1 MKIIDPQ
8 PGFEF
13 RRSRTCSKDNP
24 AQRKSSLKLNP
35 QMDLTKE
42 NDDKQITF
50 ELADEDESAED
61 SVSVDE
67 FIRELEAKEKDLHIT
82 SETTFIELESE
93 FDEGEVPD
101 FIKEE
106 LDKTVIERAGK
117 VDTKGNTADR
127 EAIRKF
133 EAEVKSLRSKV
144 SGLEEERVELQKNS
158 QRRTRDFEA
167 YKARTERERLE
178 TFEKLLC
185 NLATEMLPVLDN
197 LERALQFAADK
208 NDTEKGEISQFFQ
221 GIVLVNQQV
230 NEVLAGM
237 GIVPIATVGEV
248 FDPHFHEAVAVDT
261 DGDLPPNTVTAELLK
276 GFRIGGRVIRHS
288 MVKVSKAAEPPKP
301 VETEEAE
308 PSETEPPAEAT
319 TADQDEAVD
328 TAGQETYETSEPEST
343 EAKADNAEATD
354 AADVPP
360 DDSETEETG
369 FEIERNG
376 ETEMIEGG
384 KV

>member
-1 MKIIDPQ
+1 
-8 PGFEF
+8 
-13 RRSRTCSKDNP
+13 
-24 AQRKSSLKLNP
+24 
-35 QMDLTKE
+35 MDLTKE
-42 NDDKQITF
+42 NEDKQISF
-50 ELADEDESAED
+50 ELADEDETAEN
-61 SVSVDE
+61 SVSVDD

-106 LDKTVIERAGK
+106 LDKNVIERAGNVEVK
-117 VDTKGNTADR
+117 SNAVDR
-127 EAIRKF
+127 EAVRKL
-133 EAEVKSLRSKV
+133 ESEIKALRSKV
-144 SGLEEERVELQKNS
+144 SDLENERSELYKNS

-167 YKARTERERLE
+167 YKARNDRERLE

-197 LERALQFAADK
+197 LERALQFASDK
-208 NDTEKGEISQFFQ
+208 AEGEKEEISQFYQ

-237 GIVPIATVGEV
+237 GIVPIATVGEP
-248 FDPHFHEAVAVDT
+248 FDPHFHEAVAMDE
-261 DGDLPPNTVTAELLK
+261 DSEFLPNTVTAELLK

-301 VETEEAE
+301 AETPDAESPETAADDDSGDRDQDAAVNLNEPETGASKEAE
-308 PSETEPPAEAT
+308 TSVS
-319 TADQDEAVD
+319 D
-328 TAGQETYETSEPEST
+328 AG
-343 EAKADNAEATD
+343 DLN
-354 AADVPP
+354 AADAI
-360 DDSETEETG
+360 DDPADAGEAAETG

-376 ETEMIEGG
+376 ETEMIEAG
-384 KV
+384 KE